1 MRYVVRK
8 RDQKW
13 LVCTESGLLEFEDLQ
28 EAFLVARNAAH
39 ALSASFE
46 ARSRIDAAA
55 LTLPAIS
62 KL

>member
-8 RDQKW
+8 RNQKW

-28 EAFLVARNAAH
+28 EAFLVAWNAARV
-39 ALSASFE
+39 LTASLE
-46 ARSRIDAAA
+46 RGSGRKESDRSSTKIG
-55 LTLPAIS
+55 